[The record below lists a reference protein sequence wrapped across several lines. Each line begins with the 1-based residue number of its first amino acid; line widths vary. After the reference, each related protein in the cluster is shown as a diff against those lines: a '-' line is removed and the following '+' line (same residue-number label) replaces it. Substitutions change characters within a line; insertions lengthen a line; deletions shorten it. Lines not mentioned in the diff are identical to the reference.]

1 MADKK
6 QQNNTDKSGSKI
18 LKAWEIGGFWWWFL
32 SWMWFWWS
40 ESLSKDANKP
50 TKEKVDLNEY
60 FWTGEPEQPVAT
72 ASDIFNFATHA
83 SWQKKNHEQKKKS
96 DRKQAKENHCN
107 SKPKGNIQIERVE
120 YVAKEKTIESWSDF
134 FDSIRRQNAEKTQ
147 SKVNENITVTWKN
160 DKKSKPIKSNFPP
173 KSDKKTQKTDK
184 TQSNERAV
192 SVIQS
197 SKEHHEATTSANL
210 VKKSELYMDEKIT
223 VKEFSEKMWVPIIEL
238 MKKLMENKIM
248 TSITSS
254 LDFDTA
260 TLIWA
265 EFGVDVKKNEV
276 QLDMESFMSW
286 DLQKILDLDKEASVL
301 LERAPVVT
309 VMWHVDHWKTSLLDY
324 LRKTSMAE
332 WEAGWITQSIWASV
346 VDYNWKKITFID
358 TPGHE
363 LFTSL
368 RARWA
373 KLTNIAV
380 IVIAADDSVMP
391 QTIESINHAKAA
403 WVPIIVAI
411 TKIDKPGHKR
421 DQILSD
427 IAQHWLT
434 PEEWWWDVP
443 VVGISSKT
451 WEWIDVLLENILLQ
465 AEVLELKY
473 NPNRSAVWVVVDSY
487 KDAKQ
492 WVVASIIVLTW
503 TLQVWNIIMAYN
515 TYGKIKRMQNRKW
528 VWIQKAVWWEP
539 VQILWFTELPEAWRI
554 VEIVNNEKEAQRK
567 VAVIQEQEASHRSEW
582 AVQEFLAQLKAG
594 WNANKVSE
602 LRLILKA
609 EWASSLEALQQAVQ
623 WIDLPKNVT
632 IKVVHSDVW
641 QFSESDVS
649 LGQVSKALL
658 IWFNV
663 SINAILK
670 KKAEQQKVEIKS
682 FDIIYE
688 LTDYLINLLQWMV
701 EVEKEEVT
709 VWKLEVLWI
718 FFTQTKEMTIGWM
731 VIDWKVKNKL
741 KFRVHR
747 GEDIICGWEILSLQ
761 RNKDQVKEVQAWEDC
776 GMKVKTWK
784 KIVEKDILE
793 FYEMQD
799 VVEKKEDKTE

>member
-6 QQNNTDKSGSKI
+6 QQDKSEWKV
-18 LKAWEIGGFWWWFL
+18 LKAWELGWFGGGGFL
-32 SWMWFWWS
+32 SGMWFWAT
-40 ESLSKDANKP
+40 ETATKKETSKP
-50 TKEKVDLNEY
+50 EKEKIDLDDY
-60 FWTGEPEQPVAT
+60 FWTKETEQPVAT
-72 ASDIFNFATHA
+72 ASDIFNFASHS
-83 SWQKKNHEQKKKS
+83 SWQKKKKS
-96 DRKQAKENHCN
+96 FDKPEKKSHDKKENSHKDT
-107 SKPKGNIQIERVE
+107 KPKWNIQIEHTE
-120 YVAKEKTIESWSDF
+120 YVAKEKKDESWSDF
-134 FDSIRRQNAEKTQ
+134 FESIRRQNAEKAQREWKQPVQ
-147 SKVNENITVTWKN
+147 SIAKK
-160 DKKSKPIKSNFPP
+160 KKSKSE
-173 KSDKKTQKTDK
+173 KKHQEKPT
-184 TQSNERAV
+184 NERAV
-192 SVIQS
+192 QVIQAS
-197 SKEHHEATTSANL
+197 TEHHEATTSANL
-210 VKKSELYMDEKIT
+210 VKKSELFMDDKIS
-223 VKEFSEKMWVPIIEL
+223 VKEFSEKMWVSLIEI

-248 TSITSS
+248 TWINSS

-260 TLIWA
+260 SLIWA
-265 EFGVDVKKNEV
+265 EFGVEVKKNEA
-276 QLDMESFMSW
+276 QLDMESFMSG
-286 DLQKILDLDKEASVL
+286 DLQKILDLDKEAPAL

-309 VMWHVDHWKTSLLDY
+309 VMGHVDHWKTSLLDY

-403 WVPIIVAI
+403 WVPIIIAI

-421 DQILSD
+421 DQIIAD
-427 IAQHWLT
+427 IAAQWLT

-443 VVGISSKT
+443 VIGVSSKT
-451 WEWIDVLLENILLQ
+451 GEWIDKLLENILLQ
-465 AEVLELKY
+465 AEMLELKY
-473 NPNRSAVWVVVDSY
+473 NPNRSAVWVVLDSY

-492 WVVASIIVLTW
+492 WVIASIIVLTW
-503 TLQVWNIIMAYN
+503 TLQVGNIIMAYN
-515 TYGKIKRMQNRKW
+515 TYGKIKRMQNWKW
-528 VWIQKAVWWEP
+528 AAIQKATWWEP
-539 VQILWFTELPEAWRI
+539 VQILWFAELPEAWRI
-554 VEIVNNEKEAQRK
+554 VEIVNNEKEAQHK
-567 VAVIQEQEASHRSEW
+567 VSVIQEQEASHKNEW
-582 AVQEFLAQLKAG
+582 AVQEFLAQLKA
-594 WNANKVSE
+594 WWDKNKVSE

-623 WIDLPKNVT
+623 WLELPKNVT
-632 IKVVHSDVW
+632 IKVIHADVW

-688 LTDYLINLLQWMV
+688 LTDYLLNLLQWMV
-701 EVEKEEVT
+701 EVEKQEVT
-709 VWKLEVLWI
+709 VGKLEVLGI
-718 FFTQTKEMTIGWM
+718 FFTQSKEMTIGWM
-731 VIDWKVKNKL
+731 VIEWRVKNKL
-741 KFRVHR
+741 RFRVHR
-747 GEDIICGWEILSLQ
+747 WEDIICNWEILSLQ
-761 RNKDQVKEVQAWEDC
+761 RNKDQVKEVIEWEDC
-776 GMKVKTWK
+776 GMKVKTGK
-784 KIVEKDILE
+784 KIQEHDILE
-793 FYEMQD
+793 FYELQD
-799 VVEKKEDKTE
+799 VVEKPEEKKAE

>member
-6 QQNNTDKSGSKI
+6 QQDKSEWKV
-18 LKAWEIGGFWWWFL
+18 LKAWELGGFGWWGFL
-32 SWMWFWWS
+32 SGMWFW
-40 ESLSKDANKP
+40 A
-50 TKEKVDLNEY
+50 TEKVEKKESKPEKAKVNLDEY
-60 FWTGEPEQPVAT
+60 FGTAEPEQPVAT
-72 ASDIFNFATHA
+72 ASDIFNFASH
-83 SWQKKNHEQKKKS
+83 SSGQKKKKS
-96 DRKQAKENHCN
+96 FDKPEKKSHDKKWELQKNT
-107 SKPKGNIQIERVE
+107 KPKWNIQIEHTE
-120 YVAKEKTIESWSDF
+120 YVAKEKKDESWSDF
-134 FDSIRRQNAEKTQ
+134 FESIRRQNAEKAQREWKQPVQ
-147 SKVNENITVTWKN
+147 SIAKK
-160 DKKSKPIKSNFPP
+160 KKSKSE
-173 KSDKKTQKTDK
+173 KKHQEKPT
-184 TQSNERAV
+184 NERAV
-192 SVIQS
+192 QVIQAS
-197 SKEHHEATTSANL
+197 TEHHEATTSANL
-210 VKKSELYMDEKIT
+210 VKKSELFMDDKIS
-223 VKEFSEKMWVPIIEL
+223 VKEFSEKMWVSLIEI

-248 TSITSS
+248 TWINSS

-260 TLIWA
+260 SLIGA
-265 EFGVDVKKNEV
+265 EFWVEVKKNEA

-286 DLQKILDLDKEASVL
+286 DLQKILDLDKEAPVR

-309 VMWHVDHWKTSLLDY
+309 VMGHVDHWKTSLLDY

-380 IVIAADDSVMP
+380 IVVAADDSVMP

-403 WVPIIVAI
+403 WVPIIIAI

-421 DQILSD
+421 DQIIAD
-427 IAQHWLT
+427 IAAQWLT
-434 PEEWWWDVP
+434 PEEWWGDVP
-443 VVGISSKT
+443 VIWVSSKT
-451 WEWIDVLLENILLQ
+451 GEWIDKLLENILLQ
-465 AEVLELKY
+465 AEMLELRY
-473 NPNRSAVWVVVDSY
+473 NPNRSAVWVVLDSY

-492 WVVASIIVLTW
+492 WVIASIIVLTW
-503 TLQVWNIIMAYN
+503 TLQVGNIIMAYN
-515 TYGKIKRMQNRKW
+515 TYGKIKRMQNWKW
-528 VWIQKAVWWEP
+528 APIQKATWWEP

-554 VEIVNNEKEAQRK
+554 VEIVNNEKEAQHK
-567 VAVIQEQEASHRSEW
+567 VSVIQEQEASHKNEW
-582 AVQEFLAQLKAG
+582 AVQEFLAQLKA
-594 WNANKVSE
+594 WWDKNKVSE

-623 WIDLPKNVT
+623 WLELPKNVT
-632 IKVVHSDVW
+632 IKVIHADVW

-688 LTDYLINLLQWMV
+688 LTDYLLNLLQWMV
-701 EVEKEEVT
+701 EVEKQEVT
-709 VWKLEVLWI
+709 VGKLEVLGI
-718 FFTQTKEMTIGWM
+718 FFTQSKEMTIGWM
-731 VIDWKVKNKL
+731 VIEWRVKNKL
-741 KFRVHR
+741 RFRVHR
-747 GEDIICGWEILSLQ
+747 WEDIICNWEILSLQ
-761 RNKDQVKEVQAWEDC
+761 RNKDQVKEVIEWEDC
-776 GMKVKTWK
+776 GMKVKTGK
-784 KIVEKDILE
+784 KIQEHDILE
-793 FYEMQD
+793 FYELQD
-799 VVEKKEDKTE
+799 VVEKPEEKKAE

>member
-6 QQNNTDKSGSKI
+6 QQNKTEKSESKV
-18 LKAWEIGGFWWWFL
+18 LKAWELWGFGGWWFL
-32 SWMWFWWS
+32 SWMWFWWTGDS
-40 ESLSKDANKP
+40 NKKESKP
-50 TKEKVDLNEY
+50 EKEKVNLDEY
-60 FWTGEPEQPVAT
+60 FWTSEPEQPVAT
-72 ASDIFNFATHA
+72 ASDIFNFASH
-83 SWQKKNHEQKKKS
+83 SSGQKKPSNKDKPTKKHHDKKDKVS
-96 DRKQAKENHCN
+96 HNK
-107 SKPKGNIQIERVE
+107 KPKWNIQIEHAE
-120 YVAKEKTIESWSDF
+120 YTVKEKNTESGSDF
-134 FDSIRRQNAEKTQ
+134 FESIRRQNAEKAQQQWGTANANSSQ
-147 SKVNENITVTWKN
+147 
-160 DKKSKPIKSNFPP
+160 KKSSKPP
-173 KSDKKTQKTDK
+173 KSPKKHSNEKI
-184 TQSNERAV
+184 SNPNERAV
-192 SVIQS
+192 SVIQA

-210 VKKSELYMDEKIT
+210 VKKSELFMDDKIT
-223 VKEFSEKMWVPIIEL
+223 VKEFSEKMWVSLIDL

-248 TSITSS
+248 TWITSS
-254 LDFDTA
+254 IDFDTA

-265 EFGVDVKKNEV
+265 EFDVEVKRNEV

-286 DLQKILDLDKEASVL
+286 DLQKILDLDKEAPVL

-358 TPGHE
+358 TPWHE

-391 QTIESINHAKAA
+391 QTIESIHHAKAA

-411 TKIDKPGHKR
+411 TTIDKPGHR
-421 DQILSD
+421 YDQILSD
-427 IAQHWLT
+427 IAAQWLT

-443 VVGISSKT
+443 VIWVSSKT
-451 WEWIDVLLENILLQ
+451 GEWIDKLLENILLQ
-465 AEVLELKY
+465 AEMLELKF
-473 NPNRSAVWVVVDSY
+473 NPNRSAVWVVLDSY

-492 WVVASIIVLTW
+492 WVIASIIVLTW

-515 TYGKIKRMQNRKW
+515 TYGKIKRMQNWKW
-528 VWIQKAVWWEP
+528 ASIQKAVWWEP
-539 VQILWFTELPEAWRI
+539 VQILWFADLPEAWRI

-567 VAVIQEQEASHRSEW
+567 VSIIQEQEASHKSEW
-582 AVQEFLAQLKAG
+582 AVQEFLAQLKA
-594 WNANKVSE
+594 WWTNNKVSE

-623 WIDLPKNVT
+623 WIELPKNVT
-632 IKVVHSDVW
+632 IKVIHSDVW
-641 QFSESDVS
+641 QFTESDVS

-663 SINAILK
+663 SINSILK

-688 LTDYLINLLQWMV
+688 LTDYLLNLLQWMV
-701 EVEKEEVT
+701 EVENQEVT
-709 VWKLEVLWI
+709 VWKLDVLGI
-718 FFTQTKEMTIGWM
+718 FFTETKEMTIWWM
-731 VIDWKVKNKL
+731 VIEWRIKNKL

-747 GEDIICGWEILSLQ
+747 WEDIICNWEILSLQ
-761 RNKDQVKEVQAWEDC
+761 RKKDQVKEVIEWEDC
-776 GMKVKTWK
+776 GMKVRTWK
-784 KIVEKDILE
+784 KIVEHDILE
-793 FYEMQD
+793 FYELQD
-799 VVEKKEDKTE
+799 VVEKPEEKKAE

>member
-6 QQNNTDKSGSKI
+6 QQDKSEWKV
-18 LKAWEIGGFWWWFL
+18 LKAWELGWFGGGGFL
-32 SWMWFWWS
+32 SGMWFWAT
-40 ESLSKDANKP
+40 ETATKKETAKP
-50 TKEKVDLNEY
+50 EKEKVDLDEY

-72 ASDIFNFATHA
+72 ASDIFNFASH
-83 SWQKKNHEQKKKS
+83 SSGQKKKKS
-96 DRKQAKENHCN
+96 FDKPEKKPHDKKENSHKDT
-107 SKPKGNIQIERVE
+107 KPKWNIQIEHTE
-120 YVAKEKTIESWSDF
+120 YVAKEKKSESWSDF
-134 FDSIRRQNAEKTQ
+134 FESIRRQNAEKAQKEWKQPVQ
-147 SKVNENITVTWKN
+147 SIAKK
-160 DKKSKPIKSNFPP
+160 KKS
-173 KSDKKTQKTDK
+173 KSDKKHSEKPT
-184 TQSNERAV
+184 NERAV
-192 SVIQS
+192 QVIQAS
-197 SKEHHEATTSANL
+197 TEHHEATTSANL
-210 VKKSELYMDEKIT
+210 VKKSELFMDDKIS
-223 VKEFSEKMWVPIIEL
+223 VKEFSEKMWVSLIEI

-248 TSITSS
+248 TGINSS

-260 TLIWA
+260 SLIWA
-265 EFGVDVKKNEV
+265 EFWVEVKKNEA

-286 DLQKILDLDKEASVL
+286 DLQKILDLDKEAPVL

-309 VMWHVDHWKTSLLDY
+309 VMGHVDHWKTSLLDY

-403 WVPIIVAI
+403 WVPIIIAI

-421 DQILSD
+421 DQIIAD
-427 IAQHWLT
+427 IAAQWLT

-443 VVGISSKT
+443 VIGVSSKT
-451 WEWIDVLLENILLQ
+451 WEWIDKLLENILLQ
-465 AEVLELKY
+465 AEMLELKY
-473 NPNRSAVWVVVDSY
+473 NPNRSAVWVVLDSY

-492 WVVASIIVLTW
+492 WVIASIIVLTW
-503 TLQVWNIIMAYN
+503 TLQVGNIIMAYN
-515 TYGKIKRMQNRKW
+515 TYGKIKRMQNWKW
-528 VWIQKAVWWEP
+528 AAIQKATWWEP

-554 VEIVNNEKEAQRK
+554 VEIVNNEKEAQHK
-567 VAVIQEQEASHRSEW
+567 VSVIQEQEASHKNEW
-582 AVQEFLAQLKAG
+582 AVQEFLAQLKA
-594 WNANKVSE
+594 WWANNKVSE

-609 EWASSLEALQQAVQ
+609 DWASSLEALQQAVQ
-623 WIDLPKNVT
+623 WLELPKNVT
-632 IKVVHSDVW
+632 IKVIHADVW

-688 LTDYLINLLQWMV
+688 LTDYLLNLLQWMV
-701 EVEKEEVT
+701 EVEKQEVT
-709 VWKLEVLWI
+709 VGKLEVLGI
-718 FFTQTKEMTIGWM
+718 FFTQSKEMTIGWM
-731 VIDWKVKNKL
+731 VIEWRVKNKL
-741 KFRVHR
+741 RFRVHR
-747 GEDIICGWEILSLQ
+747 WEDIICNWEILSLQ
-761 RNKDQVKEVQAWEDC
+761 RNKDQVKEVIEWEDC
-776 GMKVKTWK
+776 GMKVKTGK
-784 KIVEKDILE
+784 KIQEHDILE
-793 FYEMQD
+793 FYELQD
-799 VVEKKEDKTE
+799 VVEKPEEKKSE

>member
-6 QQNNTDKSGSKI
+6 QQDKSEWKV
-18 LKAWEIGGFWWWFL
+18 LKAWELGGFGGGGFL
-32 SWMWFWWS
+32 SGMWFWAT
-40 ESLSKDANKP
+40 ETATKKETSKP
-50 TKEKVDLNEY
+50 EKEKIDLDDY
-60 FWTGEPEQPVAT
+60 FWTKETEQPVAT
-72 ASDIFNFATHA
+72 ASDIFNFASH
-83 SWQKKNHEQKKKS
+83 SSGQKKKKS
-96 DRKQAKENHCN
+96 FDKPEKKPRDKKEN
-107 SKPKGNIQIERVE
+107 SRKDTKPKWNIQIEHTE
-120 YVAKEKTIESWSDF
+120 YVAKEKKSESWSDF
-134 FDSIRRQNAEKTQ
+134 FESIRRQNAEKAQKEWKQPVQ
-147 SKVNENITVTWKN
+147 SIAKK
-160 DKKSKPIKSNFPP
+160 KKS
-173 KSDKKTQKTDK
+173 KSDKKHSEKPT
-184 TQSNERAV
+184 NERAV
-192 SVIQS
+192 QVIQAS
-197 SKEHHEATTSANL
+197 TEHHEATTSANL
-210 VKKSELYMDEKIT
+210 VKKSELFMDDKIS
-223 VKEFSEKMWVPIIEL
+223 VKEFSEKMWVSLIEI

-248 TSITSS
+248 TWINSS

-260 TLIWA
+260 SLIWA
-265 EFGVDVKKNEV
+265 EFGVEVKKNDA

-286 DLQKILDLDKEASVL
+286 DLQKILDLDKEAPVL

-309 VMWHVDHWKTSLLDY
+309 VMGHVDHWKTSLLDY

-380 IVIAADDSVMP
+380 IVVAADDSVMP

-403 WVPIIVAI
+403 WVPIIIAI

-421 DQILSD
+421 DQIIAD
-427 IAQHWLT
+427 IAAQWLT
-434 PEEWWWDVP
+434 PEEWGGDVP
-443 VVGISSKT
+443 VIGVSSKT
-451 WEWIDVLLENILLQ
+451 GEWIDKLLENILLQ
-465 AEVLELKY
+465 AEMLELRY
-473 NPNRSAVWVVVDSY
+473 NPNRSAVWVVLDSY

-492 WVVASIIVLTW
+492 WVIASIIVLTG
-503 TLQVWNIIMAYN
+503 TLQVGNIIMAYN
-515 TYGKIKRMQNRKW
+515 TYWKIKRMQNWKW
-528 VWIQKAVWWEP
+528 APIQKATWWEP

-554 VEIVNNEKEAQRK
+554 VEIVNNEKEAQHK
-567 VAVIQEQEASHRSEW
+567 VSVIQEQEASHKNEW
-582 AVQEFLAQLKAG
+582 AVQEFLAQLKA
-594 WNANKVSE
+594 WWANNKVSE

-623 WIDLPKNVT
+623 WLELPKNVT
-632 IKVVHSDVW
+632 IKVIHADVW

-688 LTDYLINLLQWMV
+688 LTDYLLNLLQWMV
-701 EVEKEEVT
+701 EVEKQEVT
-709 VWKLEVLWI
+709 VGKLEVLGI
-718 FFTQTKEMTIGWM
+718 FFTQSKEMTIGWM
-731 VIDWKVKNKL
+731 VIEWRVKNKL
-741 KFRVHR
+741 RFRVHR
-747 GEDIICGWEILSLQ
+747 WEDIICNWEILSLQ
-761 RNKDQVKEVQAWEDC
+761 RNKDQVKEVIEWEDC

-784 KIVEKDILE
+784 KIQEHDILE
-793 FYEMQD
+793 FYELQD
-799 VVEKKEDKTE
+799 VVEKPEEKKAE

>member
-6 QQNNTDKSGSKI
+6 QQDKSEWKV
-18 LKAWEIGGFWWWFL
+18 LKAWELGGFGWWGFL
-32 SWMWFWWS
+32 SGMWFWATT
-40 ESLSKDANKP
+40 EKAEKKEAKP
-50 TKEKVDLNEY
+50 EKAKVNLDEY
-60 FWTGEPEQPVAT
+60 FGTAEPEQPVAT
-72 ASDIFNFATHA
+72 ASDIFNFASH
-83 SWQKKNHEQKKKS
+83 SSGQKKKKS
-96 DRKQAKENHCN
+96 FDKPEKKSHEKKWESHKNT
-107 SKPKGNIQIERVE
+107 KPKWNIQIEHTE
-120 YVAKEKTIESWSDF
+120 YIAKEKKPETDSSF
-134 FDSIRRQNAEKTQ
+134 FDSIRQQNAAKAQREWKQPVQ
-147 SKVNENITVTWKN
+147 SIAKK
-160 DKKSKPIKSNFPP
+160 KKSKSE
-173 KSDKKTQKTDK
+173 KKHQEKPT
-184 TQSNERAV
+184 NERAV
-192 SVIQS
+192 QVIQAS
-197 SKEHHEATTSANL
+197 TEHHEATTSANL
-210 VKKSELYMDEKIT
+210 VKKSELFMDDKIS
-223 VKEFSEKMWVPIIEL
+223 VKEFSEKMWVSLIEI

-248 TSITSS
+248 TWINSS

-260 TLIWA
+260 SLIGA
-265 EFGVDVKKNEV
+265 EFWVEVKKNEA

-286 DLQKILDLDKEASVL
+286 DLQKILDLDKEAPVR

-309 VMWHVDHWKTSLLDY
+309 VMGHVDHWKTSLLDY

-380 IVIAADDSVMP
+380 IVVAADDSVMP

-403 WVPIIVAI
+403 WVPIIIAI

-421 DQILSD
+421 DQIIAD
-427 IAQHWLT
+427 IAAQWLT
-434 PEEWWWDVP
+434 PEEWGGDVP
-443 VVGISSKT
+443 VIGVSSKT
-451 WEWIDVLLENILLQ
+451 GEWIDKLLENILLQ
-465 AEVLELKY
+465 AEMLELRY
-473 NPNRSAVWVVVDSY
+473 NPNRSAVWVVLDSY

-492 WVVASIIVLTW
+492 WVIASIIVLTG
-503 TLQVWNIIMAYN
+503 TLQVGNIIMAYN
-515 TYGKIKRMQNRKW
+515 TYWKIKRMQNWKW
-528 VWIQKAVWWEP
+528 APIQKATWWEP

-554 VEIVNNEKEAQRK
+554 VEIVNNEKEAQHK
-567 VAVIQEQEASHRSEW
+567 VSVIQEQEASHKNEW
-582 AVQEFLAQLKAG
+582 AVQEFLAQLKA
-594 WNANKVSE
+594 WWANNKVSE

-623 WIDLPKNVT
+623 WLELPKNVT
-632 IKVVHSDVW
+632 IKVIHADVW

-688 LTDYLINLLQWMV
+688 LTDYLLNLLQWMV
-701 EVEKEEVT
+701 EVEKQEVT
-709 VWKLEVLWI
+709 VGKLDVLGI
-718 FFTQTKEMTIGWM
+718 FFTQSKEMTIGWM
-731 VIDWKVKNKL
+731 VIEWRVKNKL
-741 KFRVHR
+741 RFRVHR
-747 GEDIICGWEILSLQ
+747 WEDIICNWEILSLQ
-761 RNKDQVKEVQAWEDC
+761 RNKDQVKEVIEWEDC
-776 GMKVKTWK
+776 GMKVKTGK
-784 KIVEKDILE
+784 KIQEHDILE
-793 FYEMQD
+793 FYELQD
-799 VVEKKEDKTE
+799 VVEKPEEKKAE

>member
-6 QQNNTDKSGSKI
+6 QQDKWESKV
-18 LKAWEIGGFWWWFL
+18 LKAWELGGFWWWGFL
-32 SWMWFWWS
+32 SGMWFWATTEKS
-40 ESLSKDANKP
+40 EKKESKPEKA
-50 TKEKVDLNEY
+50 KVDLDEY
-60 FWTGEPEQPVAT
+60 FGTAEPEQPVAT
-72 ASDIFNFATHA
+72 ASDIFNFASH
-83 SWQKKNHEQKKKS
+83 SSGQKKKKS
-96 DRKQAKENHCN
+96 FDKPEKKHFDKKD
-107 SKPKGNIQIERVE
+107 SKPKWNIQIEHTE
-120 YVAKEKTIESWSDF
+120 YVAKEKNTESWSDF
-134 FDSIRRQNAEKTQ
+134 FDSIRRQNAEKAQREWKQPVQ
-147 SKVNENITVTWKN
+147 SIAKK
-160 DKKSKPIKSNFPP
+160 KKSKSE
-173 KSDKKTQKTDK
+173 KKHQEKPT
-184 TQSNERAV
+184 NERAV
-192 SVIQS
+192 QVIQAS
-197 SKEHHEATTSANL
+197 TEHHEATTSANL
-210 VKKSELYMDEKIT
+210 VKKSELFMDDKIS
-223 VKEFSEKMWVPIIEL
+223 VKEFSEKMWVSLIEI

-248 TSITSS
+248 TWINSS

-260 TLIWA
+260 SLIGA
-265 EFGVDVKKNEV
+265 EFWVEVKKNEA

-286 DLQKILDLDKEASVL
+286 DLQKILDLDKEAPVR

-309 VMWHVDHWKTSLLDY
+309 VMGHVDHWKTSLLDY

-346 VDYNWKKITFID
+346 VDYNGKKITFID

-380 IVIAADDSVMP
+380 IVVAADDSVMP

-403 WVPIIVAI
+403 WVPIIIAI

-421 DQILSD
+421 DQIIAD
-427 IAQHWLT
+427 IAAQWLT
-434 PEEWWWDVP
+434 PEEWWGDVP
-443 VVGISSKT
+443 VIGVSSKT
-451 WEWIDVLLENILLQ
+451 GEWIDKLLENILLQ
-465 AEVLELKY
+465 AEMLELRY
-473 NPNRSAVWVVVDSY
+473 NPNRSAVWVVLDSY

-492 WVVASIIVLTW
+492 WVIASIIVLTG

-515 TYGKIKRMQNRKW
+515 TYWKIKRMQNWKW
-528 VWIQKAVWWEP
+528 APIQKATWWEP
-539 VQILWFTELPEAWRI
+539 VQILWFTELPEAGRV
-554 VEIVNNEKEAQRK
+554 VEIVNNEKEAQHK
-567 VAVIQEQEASHRSEW
+567 VSVIQEQEASHKNEW
-582 AVQEFLAQLKAG
+582 AVQEFLAQLKA
-594 WNANKVSE
+594 WWANNKVSE

-623 WIDLPKNVT
+623 WLELPKNVT
-632 IKVVHSDVW
+632 IKVIHADVW

-688 LTDYLINLLQWMV
+688 LTDYLLNLLQWMV
-701 EVEKEEVT
+701 EVEKQEVT
-709 VWKLEVLWI
+709 VGKLDVLGI
-718 FFTQTKEMTIGWM
+718 FFTQSKEMTIGWM
-731 VIDWKVKNKL
+731 VIEWRVKNKL
-741 KFRVHR
+741 RFRVHR
-747 GEDIICGWEILSLQ
+747 WEDIICNWEILSLQ
-761 RNKDQVKEVQAWEDC
+761 RNKDQVKEVIEWEDC

-784 KIVEKDILE
+784 KIQEHDILE
-793 FYEMQD
+793 FYELQD
-799 VVEKKEDKTE
+799 VVEKPEEKKAE

>member
-1 MADKK
+1 MAEEK
-6 QQNNTDKSGSKI
+6 QQKKTDKSESKV
-18 LKAWEIGGFWWWFL
+18 LKAGELWWFGWGWFL
-32 SWMWFWWS
+32 SGMWFWQTS
-40 ESLSKDANKP
+40 QEPKKEVK
-50 TKEKVDLNEY
+50 TEKEKVDLDAY
-60 FWTGEPEQPVAT
+60 FFGTAEPEPPVAT
-72 ASDIFNFATHA
+72 ASDIFNFASH
-83 SWQKKNHEQKKKS
+83 SSGQKKKS
-96 DRKQAKENHCN
+96 FDKPAKQHHDRKDNK
-107 SKPKGNIQIERVE
+107 KPKWNIQIEHSE
-120 YVAKEKTIESWSDF
+120 YVAKEKPVESGSDF
-134 FDSIRRQNAEKTQ
+134 FDSIRRQNAEKAQ
-147 SKVNENITVTWKN
+147 QQWKSTDN
-160 DKKSKPIKSNFPP
+160 NKKGKPVKSE
-173 KSDKKTQKTDK
+173 KKQRHNAPEKNV
-184 TQSNERAV
+184 NERAV
-192 SVIQS
+192 AVIES

-210 VKKSELYMDEKIT
+210 VKKSELFMDDKIT
-223 VKEFSEKMWVPIIEL
+223 VKEFSEKMWVSLIDL

-260 TLIWA
+260 SLIWA
-265 EFGVDVKKNEV
+265 EFWVEVKKNEV

-286 DLQKILDLDKEASVL
+286 DLQKILDLDKESPVL

-346 VDYNWKKITFID
+346 VDYNGKKITFID
-358 TPGHE
+358 TPWHE

-391 QTIESINHAKAA
+391 QTIESIHHAKAA
-403 WVPIIVAI
+403 WVPIIIAI
-411 TKIDKPGHKR
+411 TKIDKPGHNR

-427 IAQHWLT
+427 IAAQGLT

-443 VVGISSKT
+443 VIGVSSKT
-451 WEWIDVLLENILLQ
+451 GEWIDKLLENILLQ
-465 AEVLELKY
+465 AEMLELKY
-473 NPNRSAVWVVVDSY
+473 NPNRSAVGVVLDSY

-492 WVVASIIVLTW
+492 WVVASIIVLTG
-503 TLQVWNIIMAYN
+503 TLQVGNIIMAYN
-515 TYGKIKRMQNRKW
+515 TYWKIKRMQNRKW
-528 VWIQKAVWWEP
+528 VWIQKAVWWDP

-554 VEIVNNEKEAQRK
+554 VEIVNNEKEAQHK
-567 VAVIQEQEASHRSEW
+567 VAVIQEQESKHKSEW
-582 AVQEFLAQLKAG
+582 AVQEFLAQLKA
-594 WNANKVSE
+594 WWANNKVSE

-623 WIDLPKNVT
+623 WLELPKNVT
-632 IKVVHSDVW
+632 IKVIHSDVW

-649 LGQVSKALL
+649 LWQVSKALL

-688 LTDYLINLLQWMV
+688 LTDYLLNLLQWMV
-701 EVEKEEVT
+701 EVEKQEVT
-709 VWKLEVLWI
+709 IWKLDVLGI
-718 FFTQTKEMTIGWM
+718 FFTESKEMTIGWM
-731 VIDWKVKNKL
+731 VIEWKVKNKL

-747 GEDIICGWEILSLQ
+747 GDDIICGWEILSLQ
-761 RNKDQVKEVQAWEDC
+761 RNKDQVKEVQEWEDC
-776 GMKVKTWK
+776 GMKVKTGK
-784 KIVEKDILE
+784 KIVEHDILE
-793 FYEMQD
+793 FYELQD
-799 VVEKKEDKTE
+799 KVEKSEEKKAE

>member
-1 MADKK
+1 MADEK
-6 QQNNTDKSGSKI
+6 QQKKSEPKVI
-18 LKAWEIGGFWWWFL
+18 KAWELGWFWWWGFL
-32 SWMWFWWS
+32 SGMWFW
-40 ESLSKDANKP
+40 ETAPVEKKQAEPK
-50 TKEKVDLNEY
+50 KEKVDLDTY
-60 FWTGEPEQPVAT
+60 FWTAEPEQPVAT
-72 ASDIFNFATHA
+72 ASDIFNFASHA
-83 SWQKKNHEQKKKS
+83 SGKKKS
-96 DRKQAKENHCN
+96 YDQPAKKRTDHKDSE
-107 SKPKGNIQIERVE
+107 SYKKKPKWNIQIEHTE
-120 YVAKEKTIESWSDF
+120 YVAKEKPTESGSDF
-134 FDSIRRQNAEKTQ
+134 FESIRRQNAEKAQQQWKATNNVSVNKP
-147 SKVNENITVTWKN
+147 SK
-160 DKKSKPIKSNFPP
+160 
-173 KSDKKTQKTDK
+173 KSDKKHHTPVEKPA
-184 TQSNERAV
+184 NERAV
-192 SVIQS
+192 SVIEA
-197 SKEHHEATTSANL
+197 SKERHEATTSANL
-210 VKKSELYMDEKIT
+210 VKKSELFMDDKIT
-223 VKEFSEKMWVPIIEL
+223 VKEFSEKMWVSLVEI

-260 TLIWA
+260 SLIWA
-265 EFGVDVKKNEV
+265 EFWVEVKKNEA

-286 DLQKILDLDKEASVL
+286 DLQKILDLDKESPVL

-309 VMWHVDHWKTSLLDY
+309 VMGHVDHWKTSLLDY
-324 LRKTSMAE
+324 LRKTSMASG
-332 WEAGWITQSIWASV
+332 EAGWITQSIWASV
-346 VDYNWKKITFID
+346 VDYNGKKITFID

-391 QTIESINHAKAA
+391 QTIESIHHAKAA

-427 IAQHWLT
+427 IAAQWLT
-434 PEEWWWDVP
+434 PEEWWWDTP
-443 VVGISSKT
+443 VIWVSSKT
-451 WEWIDVLLENILLQ
+451 WEGIDKLLENILLQ
-465 AEVLELKY
+465 AEMLELKY
-473 NPNRSAVWVVVDSY
+473 NPNRSAVWVVLDSY

-492 WVVASIIVLTW
+492 GVVASIIVLTW
-503 TLQVWNIIMAYN
+503 TLQVGNIIMAYN
-515 TYGKIKRMQNRKW
+515 TYGKIKRMQNWKW
-528 VWIQKAVWWEP
+528 ASIQKAVWWEP
-539 VQILWFTELPEAWRI
+539 VQILWFTELPEAWRV
-554 VEIVNNEKEAQRK
+554 VEIVNNEKEAQHK
-567 VAVIQEQEASHRSEW
+567 VSIIQEQEANNKNEW
-582 AVQEFLAQLKAG
+582 AVQEFLAQLKAW
-594 WNANKVSE
+594 WNNDKISE

-623 WIDLPKNVT
+623 GLELPKNVT
-632 IKVVHSDVW
+632 IKVIHSDVG
-641 QFSESDVS
+641 QFTESDVS

-670 KKAEQQKVEIKS
+670 KKAEQQKVEIKA

-688 LTDYLINLLQWMV
+688 LTDYLLNLLQWMV

-709 VWKLEVLWI
+709 VGKLEVLGI
-718 FFTQTKEMTIGWM
+718 FFTESKEMTIGWM
-731 VIDWKVKNKL
+731 VIEWKVKNKL

-747 GEDIICGWEILSLQ
+747 WDDIICGWEILSLQ
-761 RNKDQVKEVQAWEDC
+761 RNKDQVKEVQEWEDC

-793 FYEMQD
+793 FYELQD
-799 VVEKKEDKTE
+799 KVEKKEGESK